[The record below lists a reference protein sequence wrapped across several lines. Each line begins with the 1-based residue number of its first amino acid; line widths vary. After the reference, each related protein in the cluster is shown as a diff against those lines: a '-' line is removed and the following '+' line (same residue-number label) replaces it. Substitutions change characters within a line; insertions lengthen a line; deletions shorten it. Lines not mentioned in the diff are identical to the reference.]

1 MQAVRMAPRRPEA
14 VFELLLDARVH
25 ERDPHRAEVEARSVL
40 SRLEGAHR
48 VAVPPQAVQRLA
60 LLRSVVPRA
69 DAVRPPVGIELPIVP
84 KASVGHA
91 EPRIERPHDLGEV
104 EEFGRL
110 QRHRLDAKVPL
121 QIVERP
127 PFALHRARVE
137 HVDKVP
143 REHSEDLETQR
154 QPEVDVQILLQSRR
168 QSILVSTPRGRCAKG
183 AHTRSCVRVPVCAAR
198 GAPGALGRRG
208 WKGRPANGTRGCESP
223 RSKPATLTTLSQQ
236 WPPAAR
242 DRQPHP
248 PAARR
253 RTSGPPAMFG
263 EGTRETGAC

>member
-154 QPEVDVQILLQSRR
+154 QPEVDVQILLVLWVVADGRDALQHEIDSHTHQQPEDAPADHLDNLEGDHQNHDARDDPPDR
-168 QSILVSTPRGRCAKG
+168 LPQVLAEDDAEVDGEGEQEIVLLRDDFVRRGRAVVV
-183 AHTRSCVRVPVCAAR
+183 VRVD
-198 GAPGALGRRG
+198 GRA
-208 WKGRPANGTRGCESP
+208 KV
-223 RSKPATLTTLSQQ
+223 
-236 WPPAAR
+236 
-242 DRQPHP
+242 
-248 PAARR
+248 
-253 RTSGPPAMFG
+253 
-263 EGTRETGAC
+263 EGD